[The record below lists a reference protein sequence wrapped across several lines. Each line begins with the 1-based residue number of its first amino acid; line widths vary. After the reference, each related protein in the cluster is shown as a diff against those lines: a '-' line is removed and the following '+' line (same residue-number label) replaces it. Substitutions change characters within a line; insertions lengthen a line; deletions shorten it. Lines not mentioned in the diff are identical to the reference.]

1 MVFQFTS
8 YPYYL
13 NAEAEMKRELERKEQ
28 EKKRSPKVEFITG
41 GVQPPISASIPKI
54 PGIVNMKQSY
64 FSILAVLDGAQPP
77 FMWFYYSDVCYI
89 YSALAGVSTL
99 PVPTEG
105 LQKET
110 RPNKKSKWDKVFNQP
125 L

>member
-1 MVFQFTS
+1 
-8 YPYYL
+8 
-13 NAEAEMKRELERKEQ
+13 
-28 EKKRSPKVEFITG
+28 
-41 GVQPPISASIPKI
+41 
-54 PGIVNMKQSY
+54 
-64 FSILAVLDGAQPP
+64 
-77 FMWFYYSDVCYI
+77 MWFYYSDVCYI